1 MLVELWQYAL
11 DHNAEVHVMMC
22 EQFTGLLR
30 NPKGATQTLAEA
42 TASAKRL
49 AKTMPPC
56 RALMKMINDGN
67 RHLCAAVVRLDERCW
82 TFFDPDPECSE
93 LHEVELTISR
103 LRLLANTAAIG
114 QAHRMRRKWVDGGV
128 LFEDRRAGGLQ
139 VYRYGCG
146 VLFLQFL
153 VHEVAR
159 IHFHLLPTRVDILRL
174 VLVHKMVQCGNAP
187 AYQSISDKTDRT
199 RLHSEPACLSNRAS

>member
-1 MLVELWQYAL
+1 LKGSFINVVLVELWHYDL

-93 LHEVELTISR
+93 LHEVEPYGKGLLDIQLFWPRDPGKSR
-103 LRLLANTAAIG
+103 IP
-114 QAHRMRRKWVDGGV
+114 W
-128 LFEDRRAGGLQ
+128 
-139 VYRYGCG
+139 
-146 VLFLQFL
+146 
-153 VHEVAR
+153 
-159 IHFHLLPTRVDILRL
+159 P
-174 VLVHKMVQCGNAP
+174 
-187 AYQSISDKTDRT
+187 
-199 RLHSEPACLSNRAS
+199 